1 MRLSTKAQYAVRA
14 LVSLNLTSDGSPM
27 TIKDISE
34 RENISL
40 NYLEQLFVKLR
51 RGQIVTSVRGPGG
64 GYLLARAADQ
74 IRVDQIVDTVE
85 EILVPVSCMND
96 DGSCGCDLECATQS
110 VWQGL
115 GNQIRNFLA
124 SMTLEDLTRDARRR
138 LDQRISHQVPLS
150 S

>member
-14 LVSLNLTSDGSPM
+14 LVSLNLASDGNPV
-27 TIKDISE
+27 TIRDISE

-51 RGQIVTSVRGPGG
+51 RGSIVTSIRGPGG

-138 LDQRISHQVPLS
+138 LDQRIREQVPL
-150 S
+150 

>member
-14 LVSLNLTSDGSPM
+14 LVSLHLVSNGNPV
-27 TIKDISE
+27 TIKEVSD
-34 RENISL
+34 REHISL

-51 RGQIVTSVRGPGG
+51 RGNIVKSVRGPGG

-74 IRVDQIVDTVE
+74 IRVDEIVDTVE

-138 LDQRISHQVPLS
+138 LRHEEKGKLTS
-150 S
+150 

>member
-14 LVSLNLTSDGSPM
+14 LVSLNLASSGSPV

-34 RENISL
+34 REKISL
-40 NYLEQLFVKLR
+40 TYLEQLFVKLR
-51 RGQIVTSVRGPGG
+51 RGQIVKSVRGPGG

-74 IRVDQIVDTVE
+74 IRVDQIIDTVE
-85 EILVPVSCMND
+85 EILVPVSCMNA

-115 GNQIRNFLA
+115 GNQIRTFLA
-124 SMTLEDLTRDARRR
+124 SMTLEDLTKEARCR
-138 LDQRISHQVPLS
+138 LDQRFGGQVCI
-150 S
+150 

>member
-14 LVSLNLTSDGSPM
+14 LVSLNLVSNGEPV
-27 TIKDISE
+27 TIKEISE
-34 RENISL
+34 REKISL

-51 RGQIVTSVRGPGG
+51 RGNIVRSVRGPGG
-64 GYLLARAADQ
+64 GYLLARDASQ
-74 IRVDQIVDTVE
+74 IRVDEIIDTVE

-115 GNQIRNFLA
+115 GNQIRAFLA
-124 SMTLEDLTRDARRR
+124 SRTLEDLTRDGRSR
-138 LDQRISHQVPLS
+138 LRPQVIHS
-150 S
+150 